1 MKKSFQRF
9 ITLGLLVSLFSF
21 TGCTK
26 KTTDTMDA
34 KKTKDVTI
42 KIGIWPEATMT
53 DDIKMYKEFVE
64 KLKTSNPN
72 VKVVPAS
79 YTYATDT
86 FVSLAESGNL
96 PTIFGTWYTEPQKLI
111 EGGFVKDISS
121 ELKEL
126 GWDTA
131 MNPQVKDLLSKN
143 GKIYGTPR
151 NGYALGLMLN
161 VELFKKAGLVDTKG
175 VPKYPKTWEELAT
188 VAKIIKD
195 KTGSAGIDILAKDN
209 AGGWQYSNIAWA
221 FGAQLEALKDGKW
234 VAQLNSNENIAAM
247 NYIKDLK
254 WKYDVLTPD
263 PTNEDWSSGFK
274 ALGTGAAAMYIGA
287 NDAVAQPTQVNK
299 LNVKKLA
306 LVPMPAG
313 PGGQYSLFGGT
324 PYMFSAK
331 ATSEEVK
338 ATLKFI
344 EIMGKAPVITPE
356 SIAGIDADVKQRVA
370 NGIPVIP
377 DFPAW
382 TKADYL
388 KAQDESVKRN
398 SNVDMA
404 MFNDY
409 YNTINKTGNLHSEEP
424 KISQDLYAELT
435 KVLQAVLT
443 DKNADTGKLLGNAN
457 TNFQKLLDS
466 QVNKK

>member
-1 MKKSFQRF
+1 
-9 ITLGLLVSLFSF
+9 
-21 TGCTK
+21 
-26 KTTDTMDA
+26 
-34 KKTKDVTI
+34 
-42 KIGIWPEATMT
+42 
-53 DDIKMYKEFVE
+53 
-64 KLKTSNPN
+64 
-72 VKVVPAS
+72 
-79 YTYATDT
+79 
-86 FVSLAESGNL
+86 
-96 PTIFGTWYTEPQKLI
+96 
-111 EGGFVKDISS
+111 
-121 ELKEL
+121 
-126 GWDTA
+126 
-131 MNPQVKDLLSKN
+131 
-143 GKIYGTPR
+143 
-151 NGYALGLMLN
+151 
-161 VELFKKAGLVDTKG
+161 
-175 VPKYPKTWEELAT
+175 
-188 VAKIIKD
+188 
-195 KTGSAGIDILAKDN
+195 
-209 AGGWQYSNIAWA
+209 
-221 FGAQLEALKDGKW
+221 
-234 VAQLNSNENIAAM
+234 M